1 MRPRSRPFAQEPGK
15 HASVQDPILT
25 SQWITYVERN
35 LRELHGA
42 LLTCH
47 SGPST
52 VASVGMLKYLRITPR
67 SCSITFW
74 HAGCG
79 TPRKRAVTRLRRAIL
94 HASGV
99 LHNRRRRQYAAVR
112 AHDELAQFETLCG
125 FTHEVC
131 DAIVDLSSAFVQSGT
146 NPQTARALAVL
157 PLGHH
162 TVPAQEGSRGKTGAV
177 GDSAKSKQEQCERAV
192 RYCCGA

>member
-1 MRPRSRPFAQEPGK
+1 
-15 HASVQDPILT
+15 
-25 SQWITYVERN
+25 
-35 LRELHGA
+35 
-42 LLTCH
+42 
-47 SGPST
+47 
-52 VASVGMLKYLRITPR
+52 
-67 SCSITFW
+67 
-74 HAGCG
+74 
-79 TPRKRAVTRLRRAIL
+79 
-94 HASGV
+94 V

-177 GDSAKSKQEQCERAV
+177 GDSAKSKSSVSEL
-192 RYCCGA
+192 CGNVVVHDPQNDPQQFNAQFEPTNAWLDRH